1 MQEITK
7 ENFKED
13 LKELVEIENQKQM
26 HLAIL
31 FENALSNSKEI
42 RLTEFKNE
50 IYIQANYYNSL
61 EKYQVEIDNLI
72 EKYRK
77 QLDKLFNVCST
88 RYVNIQKELTTAMQ
102 SEIIVVT
109 NISINRQNLE
119 RALETNDSE
128 KIRYYTNK
136 INASIQKK
144 LNYETIISE
153 CNNRLEACIEQ
164 ISEFSERIKLDEK
177 NEIIEKKENKIFTF
191 IASLIKRF
199 NRKKNFTNYV
209 LKPSEEKIVQ
219 LTNKVD
225 NSIGTLYSQI
235 FEFAI
240 QMENN
245 KDKINSAFNAMM
257 AA

>member
-7 ENFKED
+7 ENLKED
-13 LKELVEIENQKQM
+13 LKEIVEIENQKQM

-42 RLTEFKNE
+42 RLTEFKDE
-50 IYIQANYYNSL
+50 LYLQANYYNSL
-61 EKYQVEIDNLI
+61 EKYQVEIDNLV
-72 EKYRK
+72 EKYKK

-88 RYVNIQKELTTAMQ
+88 RYVNIQKELTSALQ
-102 SEIIVVT
+102 SEVIVVT

-119 RALETNDSE
+119 KALEKNDPD

-144 LNYETIISE
+144 LNYEMIISE
-153 CNNRLEACIEQ
+153 CNNRLEACIDQ
-164 ISEFSERIKLDEK
+164 VSEFSERIKLDTK
-177 NEIIEKKENKIFTF
+177 NAIVEKKESKILVF
-191 IASLIKRF
+191 IANLIKRF